1 MEIHILTL
9 FPNMFTGPFQDSII
23 ARAVEKHIVEINIH
37 NIRDYSSGKHK
48 SVDDLP
54 FGGGGG
60 MVLKPE
66 PLFIAIENIR
76 NTIKAKHEG
85 KNVNVEVLLLS
96 PQGDVLNQELVINL
110 SKTEAFIIIC
120 GHYEGID
127 QRVIDELVDRE
138 VSIGDYVLTGGEI
151 PAMALIDSLVRL
163 LPGSVGDRMSI
174 EDDTHHNGLLQF
186 PQYTRPSSFR
196 GLEVPS
202 ILLSGSH
209 MNIYEW
215 RRRESLRRTLSRRP
229 DLLSKLDLNEN
240 DKSLLNHL
248 GECE

>member
-1 MEIHILTL
+1 MDIHILTL
-9 FPNMFTGPFQDSII
+9 FPNMFTGPFQDSIV
-23 ARAVEKHIVEINIH
+23 ARAKDKNIVEISIH
-37 NIRDYSSGKHK
+37 NIRDYSSDRHK

-66 PLFIAIENIR
+66 PLFTAIETIK
-76 NTIKAKHEG
+76 NTIKAKHEQ
-85 KNVNVEVLLLS
+85 KKINMEVLLLS
-96 PQGDVLNQELVINL
+96 PQGQVLNQELVINL
-110 SKTEAFIIIC
+110 SKADAFIIIC
-120 GHYEGID
+120 GHYEGVD

-151 PAMALIDSLVRL
+151 PAMVLIDSLVRL

-186 PQYTRPSSFR
+186 PQYTRPSLYR
-196 GLEVPS
+196 GLEVPP

-209 MNIYEW
+209 KNIYEW
-215 RRRESLRRTLSRRP
+215 RRRQSLRRTLSRRP
-229 DLLSKLDLNEN
+229 DLLSKLDLNDH
-240 DKSLLNHL
+240 DKSLLNDS
-248 GECE
+248 GEGE